1 MGGGPEKG
9 EPKRLASAA
18 SGCRVANEPIYLA
31 DYFQKKTVFKFFLE
45 NVLDLIKLLHQ
56 IQLM

>member
-31 DYFQKKTVFKFFLE
+31 DYFQKKTVFKFFFGE
-45 NVLDLIKLLHQ
+45 CFGFN
-56 IQLM
+56 